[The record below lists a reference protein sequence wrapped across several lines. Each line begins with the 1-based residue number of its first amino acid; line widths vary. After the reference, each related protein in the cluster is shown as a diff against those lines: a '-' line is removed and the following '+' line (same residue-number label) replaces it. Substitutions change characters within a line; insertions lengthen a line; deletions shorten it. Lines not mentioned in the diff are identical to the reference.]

1 MEESEKF
8 TPDESATACIDRATC
23 LIASLKSML
32 RAIGGTWIEGWIAE
46 AVEAAREGR
55 VVRYDK

>member
-1 MEESEKF
+1 MEESRK
-8 TPDESATACIDRATC
+8 PVQDAC

-32 RAIGGTWIEGWIAE
+32 RAIGGTWIEAWIDE
-46 AVEAAREGR
+46 AVQAAKKGE

>member
-1 MEESEKF
+1 MNKTEK
-8 TPDESATACIDRATC
+8 PSSDAC

-46 AVEAAREGR
+46 AVEAAKKGE

>member
-1 MEESEKF
+1 MS
-8 TPDESATACIDRATC
+8 DELAPVQAAC

-32 RAIGGTWIEGWIAE
+32 RAIGGTWVEMWIEEAE
-46 AVEAAREGR
+46 QAAQEGK

>member
-1 MEESEKF
+1 MQETRKEQ
-8 TPDESATACIDRATC
+8 DAC

-32 RAIGGTWIEGWIAE
+32 RAIGGTWIEAWIDE
-46 AVEAAREGR
+46 AVQAAKKGE

>member
-1 MEESEKF
+1 METEKPA
-8 TPDESATACIDRATC
+8 PDAC

-32 RAIGGTWIEGWIAE
+32 RAIGGTWIETWIAE
-46 AVEAAREGR
+46 AVEAAKRGE

>member
-1 MEESEKF
+1 MEKSE
-8 TPDESATACIDRATC
+8 TPAPDAC

-32 RAIGGTWIEGWIAE
+32 RAIGGTWVETWIAE
-46 AVEAAREGR
+46 AVEAAKEGR